1 MSEEQKDKKNSNGQ
15 TAKEIAEI
23 MAANMAANMNDPNF
37 IAENEL
43 LQDKIRAKIVKER
56 KLREE
61 RKNI

>member
-1 MSEEQKDKKNSNGQ
+1 MSEEQKDKINSKGQ

-23 MAANMAANMNDPNF
+23 MAANMNDPNF